1 MGLDSYIVSISTAT
15 KDSEGNIQLSGEH
28 DPFNIALSGEHHP
41 IAYWRK
47 CWFIH
52 RYMAKYYQQHYDEN
66 EYDFNCVPMQLNQ
79 EMLEVLLK
87 EMTQEHLL
95 DSLSGHSNILDYE
108 IEELQKVIS
117 YIKSNP
123 DTPLYFYS
131 WY

>member
-1 MGLDSYIVSISTAT
+1 MGLDSYVYADDKAI
-15 KDSEGNIQLSGEH
+15 KDSKGIIELSDERKG
-28 DPFNIALSGEHHP
+28 

-52 RYMAKYYQQHYDEN
+52 SYMAEYYQQNYNKN
-66 EYDFNCVPMQLNQ
+66 EYDFNCIPVQLNQ

-87 EMTQEHLL
+87 VMSQEHLL
-95 DSLSGHSNILDYE
+95 DSLAGHSNIEEGD

-117 YIKSNP
+117 YSKSNP

>member
-1 MGLDSYIVSISTAT
+1 MGLDSYIVSDSTAT
-15 KDSEGNIQLSGEH
+15 KDSEGKIQLSGEH
-28 DPFNIALSGEHHP
+28 DP

-52 RYMAKYYQQHYDEN
+52 RYMVEYSQEHYDEN
-66 EYDFNCVPMQLNQ
+66 EYDFNCVPIQLNQ

-87 EMTQEHLL
+87 EMSKTHLL
-95 DSLSGHSNILDYE
+95 DSLSGNSNIFDYE

>member
-1 MGLDSYIVSISTAT
+1 MALDSYIYTHDEAT
-15 KDSEGNIQLSGEH
+15 KDSEGIIELPDDRNEIG
-28 DPFNIALSGEHHP
+28 G
-41 IAYWRK
+41 WRK

-52 RYMAKYYQQHYDEN
+52 SYMAEYYQQHYDEN
-66 EYDFNCVPMQLNQ
+66 EWDFNCIPMQLNQ

-87 EMTQEHLL
+87 EMSQEHLL
-95 DSLSGHSNILDYE
+95 DSLSGYSNIHDYE

-117 YIKSNP
+117 YSKSNP

>member
-1 MGLDSYIVSISTAT
+1 MGLDSYVFADYKAT
-15 KDSEGNIQLSGEH
+15 KDIKGIIELSDDSTG
-28 DPFNIALSGEHHP
+28 

-47 CWFIH
+47 TWFIH
-52 RYMAKYYQQHYDEN
+52 SYMAEYYQQNYDEN
-66 EYDFNCVPMQLNQ
+66 EYDFNCIPTQVNQ

-87 EMTQEHLL
+87 VMTQEYLL
-95 DSLSGHSNILDYE
+95 DSLSGYSDIEEYD

-117 YIKSNP
+117 YSKSNP

>member
-1 MGLDSYIVSISTAT
+1 MGLGSYICADDKAI
-15 KDSEGNIQLSGEH
+15 KDNKGIIELSG
-28 DPFNIALSGEHHP
+28 DCNRIG
-41 IAYWRK
+41 YWRK

-52 RYMAKYYQQHYDEN
+52 SYLAEYYQQHYDEN
-66 EYDFNCVPMQLNQ
+66 EYDFNCIPMQLNQ

-87 EMTQEHLL
+87 EMSQEHLL
-95 DSLSGHSNILDYE
+95 DSLTGYSIVSVYD

-131 WY
+131 RY

>member
-1 MGLDSYIVSISTAT
+1 MGLDSYVYADDKAI
-15 KDSEGNIQLSGEH
+15 KYSEGIIELSDERRG
-28 DPFNIALSGEHHP
+28 

-52 RYMAKYYQQHYDEN
+52 SYMAEYYQQNYDKN
-66 EYDFNCVPMQLNQ
+66 EYDFNCIPMQVNQ

-87 EMTQEHLL
+87 VMSQEHLL
-95 DSLSGHSNILDYE
+95 DSLSGYSDIEEYD

-117 YIKSNP
+117 YSKSNP

>member
-1 MGLDSYIVSISTAT
+1 MGLDSYVFADDKAIKGNKGIIELSD
-15 KDSEGNIQLSGEH
+15 DSNGIGIWH
-28 DPFNIALSGEHHP
+28 
-41 IAYWRK
+41 K

-52 RYMAKYYQQHYDEN
+52 SYMADYYQHHYDEN
-66 EYDFNCVPMQLNQ
+66 EYDFNCIPMQLNQ

-87 EMTQEHLL
+87 EMSGEHLL
-95 DSLSGHSNILDYE
+95 DSLTGYSIISDYD

-117 YIKSNP
+117 YSKSNP

>member
-1 MGLDSYIVSISTAT
+1 MGLDSYVFADDKAT
-15 KDSEGNIQLSGEH
+15 KNSEGIIELSDDSNGIGIWH
-28 DPFNIALSGEHHP
+28 
-41 IAYWRK
+41 K

-52 RYMAKYYQQHYDEN
+52 SYMADYYQHLYDETN
-66 EYDFNCVPMQLNQ
+66 YDFNCIPMQLNQ

-87 EMTQEHLL
+87 EMSGEHLL
-95 DSLSGHSNILDYE
+95 DSLTGYSIISDYD

-117 YIKSNP
+117 YSKSNP